1 MIRSLS
7 IAVMLALCAA
17 ADAQVQTVTF
27 TQRSPH
33 SDPATLS
40 RRFRWEPLKA
50 TADYNLADEPFS
62 LRLPAAGDA
71 EAKPGLI
78 VWINS
83 DAGGAPPK
91 AFVEVLDRHNL
102 IWIGADRS
110 GNERPLLHRVGLA
123 LDAAHNLPT
132 QHAIDPDRLYV
143 AGLSGGGRVASW
155 VGLGFADV
163 FCGTLCIV
171 GVDYFAPVDSIDDPE
186 SYWPGR
192 FGTPPGTVLNIARTR
207 RRYVLLTG
215 EHDGNRDQTHS
226 IYRNGLLKHGFKF
239 ATYLEVPGMGHAVPS
254 GEWFEKAVTALD
266 GR

>member
-1 MIRSLS
+1 WFDSPDRCAAEWAGCKLHRNDRIILPMIRSLS

-102 IWIGADRS
+102 IW
-110 GNERPLLHRVGLA
+110 
-123 LDAAHNLPT
+123 
-132 QHAIDPDRLYV
+132 
-143 AGLSGGGRVASW
+143 
-155 VGLGFADV
+155 
-163 FCGTLCIV
+163 
-171 GVDYFAPVDSIDDPE
+171 
-186 SYWPGR
+186 
-192 FGTPPGTVLNIARTR
+192 
-207 RRYVLLTG
+207 
-215 EHDGNRDQTHS
+215 
-226 IYRNGLLKHGFKF
+226 
-239 ATYLEVPGMGHAVPS
+239 
-254 GEWFEKAVTALD
+254 
-266 GR
+266 